1 RAFEITILDDDA
13 PPNIIE
19 QTRVVPEF
27 LPKTIDISAN
37 STSIGIVSYAD
48 KGAQASDQAVSSNLY
63 HYKYY
68 NAGNQREQSAWYTWT
83 VRGILNHMLYT
94 SGNFYTVTYFNNQ
107 FMLSRHEYVSNSS
120 SNNSYVLGTGSLP
133 VNVSRRLEPCLDFS
147 CIPTAI
153 TVTNDDTR
161 LTLPFEAGIT
171 GGLLATDIKVVCL
184 SGNDTDGDSL
194 DGSVFF
200 ASAVIAGQS
209 QIVVPNIK
217 IDSSAKLIVGYK
229 YDTTIELPTY
239 YLNTGQNT
247 YDLEGDLRVSG
258 INFELGVSGP
268 MEFHLTS
275 PFSYT
280 DANGNVTKD
289 IDDYTQYETGMIT
302 GLSNFNTIPAELSK
316 TVRVPIQRKNDKYNL
331 KIKVTDP
338 FPIALISASWDG
350 IYNQKRH
357 VRR

>member
-1 RAFEITILDDDA
+1 
-13 PPNIIE
+13 
-19 QTRVVPEF
+19 
-27 LPKTIDISAN
+27 
-37 STSIGIVSYAD
+37 
-48 KGAQASDQAVSSNLY
+48 
-63 HYKYY
+63 
-68 NAGNQREQSAWYTWT
+68 
-83 VRGILNHMLYT
+83 M
-94 SGNFYTVTYFNNQ
+94 
-107 FMLSRHEYVSNSS
+107 
-120 SNNSYVLGTGSLP
+120 
-133 VNVSRRLEPCLDFS
+133 
-147 CIPTAI
+147 
-153 TVTNDDTR
+153 
-161 LTLPFEAGIT
+161 
-171 GGLLATDIKVVCL
+171 
-184 SGNDTDGDSL
+184 
-194 DGSVFF
+194 
-200 ASAVIAGQS
+200 
-209 QIVVPNIK
+209 
-217 IDSSAKLIVGYK
+217 IVGYQ

-239 YLNTGQNT
+239 YLNTGQNA

-302 GLSNFNTIPAELSK
+302 GLSNLNTIPAELTK
-316 TVRVPIQRKNDKYNL
+316 TVRVPIQRKNNKYNL